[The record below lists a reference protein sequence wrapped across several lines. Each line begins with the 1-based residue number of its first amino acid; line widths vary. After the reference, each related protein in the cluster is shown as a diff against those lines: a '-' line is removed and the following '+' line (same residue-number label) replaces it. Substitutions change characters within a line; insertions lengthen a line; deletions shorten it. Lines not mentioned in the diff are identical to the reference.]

1 MPHAHRAHA
10 EWTPSRLIAW
20 AEQTGPATGRLAAGI
35 LERRPHP
42 EQGYRACLG
51 LMRLG
56 RLHGADRLEAAC
68 DRAERLRSYRLRTVE
83 HILTNQ
89 QDRLPLEDPAP
100 ARRRS
105 RTRMCAAPPTTR
117 RLMLTHPT
125 IEKLQALR
133 LMAMAEAFDQQ
144 RSSSQYADLPFED
157 RLGLLVDTEW
167 TARERR
173 RLSQRLR
180 HAKLRYPASLE
191 DVDFST
197 PRGLNREVVLSL
209 GTGAWIRDH
218 HNLLITGPTGI
229 GKSWLASAFVQS
241 ACRHGFS
248 ATYVRA
254 PRLLHELAVSRGD
267 GSYARLL
274 TKLAKLDL
282 LAIDD
287 WLLASLTEA
296 ERRDLLEVIEDR
308 SERPRR
314 SSPASSRRRRGT
326 RPSASRVSPMPS
338 ATASSITRTGS
349 RSKDQR
355 CATPGPGAVG
365 RPPRDPACHDPVG
378 GYRRS
383 ARAAHVAPGASDAV
397 ADRRRGLW
405 IVPAVWKTPR
415 PRFPHALGRRTD
427 RVAHNAPQA
436 VTVTVFRITNEVR
449 KMTASSDVRKEGDHN
464 RHPVASLR

>member
-1 MPHAHRAHA
+1 M
-10 EWTPSRLIAW
+10 
-20 AEQTGPATGRLAAGI
+20 
-35 LERRPHP
+35 
-42 EQGYRACLG
+42 
-51 LMRLG
+51 
-56 RLHGADRLEAAC
+56 
-68 DRAERLRSYRLRTVE
+68 
-83 HILTNQ
+83 LTN
-89 QDRLPLEDPAP
+89 
-100 ARRRS
+100 
-105 RTRMCAAPPTTR
+105 
-117 RLMLTHPT
+117 PT

-144 RSSSQYADLPFED
+144 RSSSQYAELSFDD

-197 PRGLNREVVLSL
+197 PRGLNREAVLSL
-209 GTGAWIRDH
+209 GTGVWIRDH

-282 LAIDD
+282 IAIDD
-287 WLLASLTEA
+287 WLLAALTEA

-308 SERPRR
+308 SERR
-314 SSPASSRRRRGT
+314 STLIASQIPPTAWHAAIGE
-326 RPSASRVSPMPS
+326 PSVADAICDRILHH
-338 ATASSITRTGS
+338 AHRLTL
-349 RSKDQR
+349 K
-355 CATPGPGAVG
+355 GPTM
-365 RPPRDPACHDPVG
+365 RDPAT
-378 GYRRS
+378 RRATKAS
-383 ARAAHVAPGASDAV
+383 A
-397 ADRRRGLW
+397 
-405 IVPAVWKTPR
+405 
-415 PRFPHALGRRTD
+415 
-427 RVAHNAPQA
+427 
-436 VTVTVFRITNEVR
+436 
-449 KMTASSDVRKEGDHN
+449 
-464 RHPVASLR
+464 